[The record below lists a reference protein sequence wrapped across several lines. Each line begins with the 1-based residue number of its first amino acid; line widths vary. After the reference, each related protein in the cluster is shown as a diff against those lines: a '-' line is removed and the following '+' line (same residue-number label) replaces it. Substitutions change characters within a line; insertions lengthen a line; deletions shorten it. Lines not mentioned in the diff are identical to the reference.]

1 MKGLFDDVSFKC
13 SKIVTQNYS
22 TSFSMGIKLFDKSI
36 RDSIF
41 SIYGFVRFA
50 DEIVDTFHD
59 YDKTTL
65 FSNFEEDYYRAYDQG
80 ISLNPILNS
89 FQITVRKYNIDDE
102 LIQAFLKSM
111 RSDLSKK
118 EFDDNEIKEYI
129 YGSADVVGLMCLKV
143 FVNGDEER
151 YQALK
156 PAAMRLGSAFQK
168 VNFLRDINDDI
179 NQLHRIYF
187 PILRDNELTENIK
200 KKIIEYINED
210 FKVALEGIKELP
222 DNSKNGVY
230 AAYLYYTKLTTKIE
244 YTPVEKLL
252 NERIRI
258 PNRSKIWTLASIYIS
273 NKLKLA

>member
-1 MKGLFDDVSFKC
+1 MKELFDHVSFKC
-13 SKIVTQNYS
+13 SKIVTQDYS

-36 RDSIF
+36 RNSIF

-50 DEIVDTFHD
+50 DEIVDTFHN
-59 YDKTTL
+59 YDKSVL
-65 FSNFEEDYYRAYDQG
+65 FSNFEEDYYRAYNHG

-89 FQITVRKYNIDDE
+89 FQLTVHKYNIDDE

-111 RSDLSKK
+111 HSDLSKK
-118 EFDDNEIKEYI
+118 EFDNEEIKAYI

-168 VNFLRDINDDI
+168 VNFLRDINKDI
-179 NQLHRIYF
+179 NQLQRIYF
-187 PILRDNELTENIK
+187 PILRGKELTEDLK
-200 KKIIEYINED
+200 KKIIEDINED
-210 FKVALEGIKELP
+210 FSVALKGIKQLP
-222 DNSKNGVY
+222 NSSKNGVY
-230 AAYLYYTKLTTKIE
+230 AAYVYYSKLTAKIGR
-244 YTPVEKLL
+244 TPVRRLL
-252 NERIRI
+252 NERIRVQ
-258 PNRSKIWTLASIYIS
+258 NRVKIWTLISIFIT

>member
-1 MKGLFDDVSFKC
+1 MKELFDEVSFKC
-13 SKIVTQNYS
+13 SKIATQNYS
-22 TSFSMGIKLFDKSI
+22 TSFSMGIRLFDKSI

-59 YDKTTL
+59 YDKVTL
-65 FSNFEEDYYRAYDQG
+65 FSNFEEDYYRAYNQG

-89 FQITVRKYNIDDE
+89 FQITVRKYNINDE

-118 EFDDNEIKEYI
+118 EFNDEEIKAYI

-187 PILRDNELTENIK
+187 PILRDNELSENIK
-200 KKIIEYINED
+200 KKIIEYIYED
-210 FKVALEGIKELP
+210 FRIALEGIKELP

-230 AAYLYYTKLTTKIE
+230 AAYLYYSKLTTKIE
-244 YTPVEKLL
+244 STPVEKLL
-252 NERIRI
+252 NQRIRI

-273 NKLKLA
+273 NKLKLT

>member
-1 MKGLFDDVSFKC
+1 MKELFDDVSFRC

-36 RDSIF
+36 RDSIY

-59 YDKTTL
+59 YDKATL

-111 RSDLSKK
+111 HSDLSKK
-118 EFDDNEIKEYI
+118 EFDDDEIKAYI

-179 NQLHRIYF
+179 NELHRIYF
-187 PILRDNELTENIK
+187 PILRDNKLTEDIK
-200 KKIIEYINED
+200 KKIIIDINED
-210 FKVALEGIKELP
+210 FRVALEGIKELP
-222 DNSKNGVY
+222 DNSKKGVY

-244 YTPVEKLL
+244 STPVEKLL

-258 PNRSKIWTLASIYIS
+258 PNRVKIWSLGSIYIS
-273 NKLKLA
+273 KKLKLA

>member
-1 MKGLFDDVSFKC
+1 MKDLFDDVSFKC

-59 YDKTTL
+59 YDKETL
-65 FSNFEEDYYRAYDQG
+65 FSNFEQDYYRAYNQG

-118 EFDDNEIKEYI
+118 EFTDDEIKTYI

-156 PAAMRLGSAFQK
+156 PAAMSLGSAFQK
-168 VNFLRDINDDI
+168 VNFLRDINEDI

-187 PILRDNELTENIK
+187 PILKDNELTENIK

-210 FKVALEGIKELP
+210 FKIALEGIKELP

-252 NERIRI
+252 TERIRI
-258 PNRSKIWTLASIYIS
+258 PNRSKIWTLVSIYMS

>member
-1 MKGLFDDVSFKC
+1 MKDLFDDVSFKC

-59 YDKTTL
+59 YDKETL
-65 FSNFEEDYYRAYDQG
+65 FSNFEQDYYRAYDQG

-118 EFDDNEIKEYI
+118 EFTDDEIKTYI

-156 PAAMRLGSAFQK
+156 PAAMSLGSAFQK
-168 VNFLRDINDDI
+168 VNFLRDINEDI

-187 PILRDNELTENIK
+187 PILKDNELTENIK

-210 FKVALEGIKELP
+210 FKIALEGIKELP

-258 PNRSKIWTLASIYIS
+258 PNRSKIWTLVSIYMS

>member
-1 MKGLFDDVSFKC
+1 MKELFDDVSFKC

-36 RDSIF
+36 RDCIY

-59 YDKTTL
+59 YDKATL

-118 EFDDNEIKEYI
+118 EFDDNEIKAYI

-151 YQALK
+151 YQDLK

-168 VNFLRDINDDI
+168 VNFLRDINDDT
-179 NQLHRIYF
+179 NELHRIYF
-187 PILRDNELTENIK
+187 PILRDNKLTENIK
-200 KKIIEYINED
+200 NKIINDINED
-210 FKVALEGIKELP
+210 FRVALLGIKELP
-222 DNSKNGVY
+222 DNSKKGVY

-244 YTPVEKLL
+244 STPVEKLL

-258 PNRSKIWTLASIYIS
+258 PNRVKIWSLGSIYIS
-273 NKLKLA
+273 KKLKLA

>member
-1 MKGLFDDVSFKC
+1 MKELFDEVSFRC

-36 RDSIF
+36 RDSIY

-50 DEIVDTFHD
+50 DEIVDTFHE
-59 YDKTTL
+59 YDKATL
-65 FSNFEEDYYRAYDQG
+65 FSNFEEDYYRAYNQG

-102 LIQAFLKSM
+102 LIQAFLQSM
-111 RSDLSKK
+111 HSDLSKK
-118 EFDDNEIKEYI
+118 EFNDEEIKAYI

-143 FVNGDEER
+143 FVNGDEQR

-179 NQLHRIYF
+179 NELHRIYF

-200 KKIIEYINED
+200 KKIINDINED
-210 FKVALEGIKELP
+210 FRVALEGIKKLP
-222 DNSKNGVY
+222 DNSKKGVY
-230 AAYLYYTKLTTKIE
+230 AAYLYYTKLTAKIE
-244 YTPVEKLL
+244 STPVEKLF

-258 PNRSKIWTLASIYIS
+258 PNRVKIWSLGSIYIAKKFS
-273 NKLKLA
+273 LT

>member
-1 MKGLFDDVSFKC
+1 MKELFDDVSFKC
-13 SKIVTQNYS
+13 SKIVTQDYS

-36 RDSIF
+36 RDSIY

-50 DEIVDTFHD
+50 DEIVDTFHE
-59 YDKTTL
+59 YDKATL
-65 FSNFEEDYYRAYDQG
+65 FSNFEEDYYRAYNQG

-102 LIQAFLKSM
+102 LIKAFLKSM
-111 RSDLSKK
+111 HSDLTKK
-118 EFDDNEIKEYI
+118 VFDDDEIKAYI

-168 VNFLRDINDDI
+168 VNFLRDINDDV

-187 PILRDNELTENIK
+187 PILRDNELTENVK
-200 KKIIEYINED
+200 KKIIIDINED
-210 FKVALEGIKELP
+210 FKVALNGIKQLP

-230 AAYLYYTKLTTKIE
+230 AAYLYYSKLTAKIE
-244 YTPVEKLL
+244 CTPVEKLL

-258 PNRSKIWTLASIYIS
+258 PNRVKIWSLGSIYITR
-273 NKLKLA
+273 KFKLA